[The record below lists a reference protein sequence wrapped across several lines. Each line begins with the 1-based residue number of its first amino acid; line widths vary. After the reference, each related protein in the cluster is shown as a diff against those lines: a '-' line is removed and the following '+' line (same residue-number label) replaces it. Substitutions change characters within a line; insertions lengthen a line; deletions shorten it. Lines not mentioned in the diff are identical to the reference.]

1 MADKREFFKNLIL
14 YGIFGAGGAVIDYGV
29 FSLLVSVGIPILSK
43 AEIATVISGICGF
56 AFTFTTNTFLNF
68 KKSDNLWRRF
78 VSYGAIC
85 VLGMLLSAGA
95 LAVFEKYMNVY
106 LLKAIV
112 LVVVSAIQFV
122 LNKLIT
128 YRK

>member
-1 MADKREFFKNLIL
+1 MADKKEFFKNLIL
-14 YGIFGAGGAVIDYGV
+14 YGIFGVGGAVIDYGV
-29 FSLLVSVGIPILSK
+29 FSVGIPILSK

-95 LAVFEKYMNVY
+95 LSVFEKYMNVY